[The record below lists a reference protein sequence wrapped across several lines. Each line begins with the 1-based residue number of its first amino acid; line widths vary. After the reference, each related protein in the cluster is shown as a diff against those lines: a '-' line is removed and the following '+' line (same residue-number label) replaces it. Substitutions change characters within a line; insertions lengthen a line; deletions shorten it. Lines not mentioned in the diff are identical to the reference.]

1 VKRAGGEGVDS
12 DMGISVKRALE
23 GKVGKQMIEYC
34 WVVEEVGKEQ
44 RPLGV
49 LVVERWAG
57 QGKGMRK

>member
-1 VKRAGGEGVDS
+1 
-12 DMGISVKRALE
+12 MGISVKRALE